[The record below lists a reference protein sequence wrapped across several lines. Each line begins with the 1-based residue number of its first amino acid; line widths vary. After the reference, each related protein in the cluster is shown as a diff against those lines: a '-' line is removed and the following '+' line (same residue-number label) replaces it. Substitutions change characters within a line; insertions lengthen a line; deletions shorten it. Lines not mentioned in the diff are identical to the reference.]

1 VSVTIH
7 NVKTNTS
14 KLLFYQVGLLVAMLL
29 TVEDQEIILDI
40 VEAVISEAPENHR
53 HRIGINLQGL
63 MKEVASQTGNSFEPL
78 AHAIVQLRNT
88 RLQSTH
94 FVSFI

>member
-7 NVKTNTS
+7 NAKTNTS
-14 KLLFYQVGLLVAMLL
+14 KLLFYQVGLLAAVLL
-29 TVEDQEIILDI
+29 TVEDQEIILDM
-40 VEAVISEAPENHR
+40 VESVISEAPENHR
-53 HRIGINLQGL
+53 HRIGIDLQGV